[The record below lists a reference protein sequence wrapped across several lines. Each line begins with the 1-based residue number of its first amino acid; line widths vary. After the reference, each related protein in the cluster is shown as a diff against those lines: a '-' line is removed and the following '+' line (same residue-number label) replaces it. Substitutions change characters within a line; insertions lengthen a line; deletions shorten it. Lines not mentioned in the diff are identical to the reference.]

1 MFNYFKLG
9 SDGHPEFIP
18 ELVADDIIK
27 TSDSRDQITTE
38 HIGQFYGETA
48 YRIHKLL
55 FSGSFLD
62 PKDLESDVGE
72 MPYSYEMYEEL
83 GYIKYEGMRCLNS
96 LYWTPK
102 GIRFLVN
109 MLADIHIYPKK

>member
-1 MFNYFKLG
+1 MSKYFKVG
-9 SDGHPEFIP
+9 FDGYPEFMS
-18 ELVADDIIK
+18 ESVTDNIIK
-27 TSDSRDQITTE
+27 SSNSRDRITTD
-38 HIGQFYGETA
+38 HVAKFYGETA
-48 YRIHKLL
+48 YQIHKLL

-62 PKDLESDVGE
+62 PKDLESDAGE